1 MKRMEEWEG
10 EVKVV
15 GMELSVMEW
24 KGEGKDCDWK
34 RKEYEKKMMRKEVEE
49 ERKKKMERKE

>member
-1 MKRMEEWEG
+1 
-10 EVKVV
+10 
-15 GMELSVMEW
+15 MEW

-49 ERKKKMERKE
+49 ERKKKEERKDQDGVSMQSPYYPSTL